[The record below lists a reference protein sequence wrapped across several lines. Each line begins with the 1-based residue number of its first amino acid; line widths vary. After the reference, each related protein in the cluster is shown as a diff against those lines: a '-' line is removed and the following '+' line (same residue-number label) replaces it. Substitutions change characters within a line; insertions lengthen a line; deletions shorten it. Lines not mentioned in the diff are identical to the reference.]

1 MSVLHYVHELLP
13 PLGSTYQ
20 AIDIRCVAIRIDADG
35 KPLEC
40 VPPSLKKQECWGNVM
55 AVVRLTYEDVA
66 TAEARIQKHVQRFR
80 PIQTDVLR
88 IDCAVRPFTEWD
100 HLFSEVRDSQSLRV
114 GDLQVKL
121 YRHPRPI
128 DLMAASGYFQ
138 WANPDARPV
147 DGRNWPGLWL
157 KFDQGGMHPL
167 SENRFVSIA
176 HLAKYAD
183 AFEAANHLC
192 ELNVSTHNQGSDV
205 LVVMPLYATISSAQ
219 VRSTEKCIDFQIDC
233 HRNIQNLEVM
243 AALRGSTSKH
253 NGEPFREEAS
263 ISKFS
268 ADDTSGPITS
278 KNGSAQFSDVYSDDD
293 WLRLRLMHPEIGEI
307 TRREDAV
314 RRLIPSAERNILL
327 EAVTLFL
334 KDTALDD
341 LLVRAYDEKPPK
353 LNEGA
358 GFELHVCWLLGL
370 FGFVTILLGRYEHII
385 APHTKVRR
393 SSVDILA
400 ANQPNNLLLVVGCTL
415 TAPEAKD
422 FGNLANARDI
432 LKRGP
437 FAGTGVNIVPVLFTC
452 TTGGPSHY
460 RNEESLEML
469 PIIDADKIEILL
481 RHLRQGEEER
491 FFHFL
496 LNPSFYYLGDA
507 HL

>member
-1 MSVLHYVHELLP
+1 MSVPHYVQQLIQAI
-13 PLGSTYQ
+13 GSTYQ
-20 AIDIRCVAIRIDADG
+20 AIDIRCVSIRIDADG

-40 VPPSLKKQECWGNVM
+40 APPSLKNQEGWGNAM

-66 TAEARIQKHVQRFR
+66 TAEARIQKHQKRFR
-80 PIQTDVLR
+80 PIQTDLLR

-100 HLFSEVRDSQSLRV
+100 DFCLEMREKSLRV
-114 GDLQVKL
+114 GDLQVRL
-121 YRHPRPI
+121 YRQPRPI

-138 WANPDARPV
+138 WVNPDARPL

-157 KFDQGGMHPL
+157 KFDQGGVHPL
-167 SENRFVSIA
+167 SENRFVNIA

-192 ELNVSTHNQGSDV
+192 EVNVSMHNQGVDV
-205 LVVMPLYATISSAQ
+205 LISMPVYATISSTQ
-219 VRSTEKCIDFQIDC
+219 VRTTDKCVDVQIDC
-233 HRNIQNLEVM
+233 HTNFKNLETM
-243 AALRGSTSKH
+243 AALRGSLSQH
-253 NGEPFREEAS
+253 NGEPFREETS
-263 ISKFS
+263 ISNFS
-268 ADDTSGPITS
+268 ADDTSGPIIS
-278 KNGSAQFSDVYSDDD
+278 EKGSAQFTEVHSDD
-293 WLRLRLMHPEIGEI
+293 WLRLRLIHSDIGEI
-307 TRREDAV
+307 TRHEAAV
-314 RRLIPSAERNILL
+314 RRLIPPAERNILF
-327 EAVTLFL
+327 EAVQLFL
-334 KDTALDD
+334 KETSLDD
-341 LLVRAYDEKPPK
+341 LLVKAYDEKPPK

-358 GFELHVCWLLGL
+358 GFELHVSWLLSL
-370 FGFVTILLGRYEHII
+370 FGFSTILLGNYEHII

-400 ANQPNNLLLVVGCTL
+400 AHQPNNLLLVVGCTL
-415 TAPEAKD
+415 TAPEIKD
-422 FGNLANARDI
+422 FGNLTNARDI

-437 FAGTGVNIVPVLFTC
+437 FAEMGVNIVPVLFTC

-469 PIIDADKIEILL
+469 PIIDADKLEILL

-507 HL
+507 QL